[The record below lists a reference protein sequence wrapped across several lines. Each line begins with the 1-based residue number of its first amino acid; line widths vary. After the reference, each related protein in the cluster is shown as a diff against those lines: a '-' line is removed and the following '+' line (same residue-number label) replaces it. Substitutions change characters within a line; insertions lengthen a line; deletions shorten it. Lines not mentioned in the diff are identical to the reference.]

1 MHLASV
7 YNVKPGVHVG
17 QQVIQVHLPAWKGH
31 KEKELVAT
39 PT

>member
-1 MHLASV
+1 MHLGSM

-17 QQVIQVHLPAWKGH
+17 QQVIQADLPAWEGH